1 MLSVAGARATCM
13 NLDKII
19 ADLYRD
25 KRRVESAIEVFTQL
39 QASPPPIERIKLKK
53 KRGRKGMTPAERQEV
68 SERMRSYWSQ
78 RRAQRSATV

>member
-1 MLSVAGARATCM
+1 MDLHSV
-13 NLDKII
+13 I
-19 ADLYRD
+19 AELYRD